1 MVGGATEAN
10 QSGFATSPHL
20 RTHLWRDNGTHLVF
34 PEQERHIRWD
44 TANSAICFSGGGMV
58 SLSATMGQLRGLHAL
73 GLIPRIRYLSSV
85 SGGARAAI
93 AFTYYRSGARDDAEF
108 LGPVTPP
115 EQISFA
121 GLRELPSTCL
131 GHLGTKDPT
140 VTMFL
145 LSGEG
150 VAGDQLWLQ
159 AAGLNYLAPF
169 GLYDPAEPG
178 RFSFDAATVTSIK
191 ANNPALAGAT
201 FYTVR
206 DPQTRPYLIAETI
219 FVCPTA
225 ASPFRTYRLVNCEVT
240 PLYVGN
246 PFALSVTYDPL
257 SAPPVTARVG
267 GGYIEPFAFGSPRL
281 EHFADGVAAVV
292 APPRPYSLAD
302 VSGTA
307 TASFSADAHN
317 FFGVLS
323 PKWHYWPPGAG
334 DRTDGQSFNFGDG
347 GNLEDYGLISVLLRK
362 VRTAAVFINTS
373 VKINPDY
380 DPETPPTLDDIDPNL
395 PTLFGYPNE
404 FSPSNQVFEKAAFA
418 PLVRALQA
426 ARRAGRSVIA
436 KSDLKTVANDWWGL
450 DGEHQVSILWVYNER
465 VLDWEQRIPAAS
477 GVPAAIEAGNAAT
490 PDGPFVSFP
499 NFQVAGQNA
508 PGSIALTPEQINLL
522 ADVACWNIT
531 ANADLFA
538 KVLGS

>member
-1 MVGGATEAN
+1 MAGVGAVPDETADATAP
-10 QSGFATSPHL
+10 QL
-20 RTHLWRDNGTHLVF
+20 RTRLWHGDGSHLVF
-34 PEQERHIRWD
+34 PEQQLGIRSD

-58 SLSATMGQLRGLHAL
+58 SLSATMGQLRGLDGL

-108 LGPVTPP
+108 LGPITPP
-115 EQISFA
+115 ERISFP
-121 GLRELPSTCL
+121 GLRVLPPERL
-131 GHLGTKDPT
+131 GHLGITDPT

-145 LSGEG
+145 LSNQG

-159 AAGLNYLAPF
+159 AAGINYLAPF
-169 GLYDPAEPG
+169 GLYDPAEGG
-178 RFSFDAATVTSIK
+178 RFSYDAATVASIK
-191 ANNPALAGAT
+191 ANNPSLAGAT

-206 DPQTRPYLIAETI
+206 DPLTRPYLIAETI
-219 FVCPTA
+219 FVCPTT
-225 ASPFRTYRLVNCEVT
+225 ASPFRAYRLVNCEAT

-257 SAPPVTARVG
+257 SGPPVTTRVG

-281 EHFADGVAAVV
+281 DHLTGGFATVAA
-292 APPRPYSLAD
+292 PQRPYSLAD

-307 TASFSADAHN
+307 TASYSAEAHN
-317 FFGVLS
+317 FFGMLS
-323 PKWHYWPPGAG
+323 PKWDYWPPGAG
-334 DRTDGQSFNFGDG
+334 EQADGQSFNFGDG

-373 VKINPDY
+373 VKINLAY
-380 DPETPPTLDDIDPNL
+380 DPETPPTPDDIDPNL

-404 FSPSNQVFEKAAFA
+404 FSPFNQVFETARFA
-418 PLVRALQA
+418 PLVRSLQA

-436 KSDLKTVANDWWGL
+436 RTELTTVANEWCGL
-450 DGEHQVSILWVYNER
+450 TGGHPVTILWVYNER
-465 VLDWEQRIPAAS
+465 VLDWEARIPVAS
-477 GVPAAIEAGNAAT
+477 GVPAAIDAGNSAT
-490 PDGPFVSFP
+490 PHGPFVDFP
-499 NFQVAGQNA
+499 NYQVSGQNV

-522 ADVACWNIT
+522 GDVSCWNIT
-531 ANADLFA
+531 ANAEMFA
-538 KVLGS
+538 ELLGN